1 VGASVFSTCALQPTS
16 TSRHHITSIL
26 DVIKKNQT
34 AAASTMLP
42 LGTAVGGRAARAALD
57 ATPRPDVALTR
68 AVLATVR
75 DGFVAVLD
83 ADRGTDAAAG
93 SGTGLSPAGRV
104 RALSALAQ
112 ATHILLDHGVWRTGC
127 SFPGP
132 PEIAVAALS
141 VGGSAVDPAAGR
153 TLIDV
158 LTAACLVAARM
169 SGSDASREALRCF
182 KALWKPLRLL
192 TALVKDL
199 VSATQR
205 RADVVDSLTDDVSV
219 MYCDAERRRGR
230 WATGDVPEQPF
241 RRRR

>member
-1 VGASVFSTCALQPTS
+1 VPFSSTCALQPAS

-57 ATPRPDVALTR
+57 TTPRPDVALTR

-83 ADRGTDAAAG
+83 ADRRTDAAAG
-93 SGTGLSPAGRV
+93 TGTGLSPAGRV

-141 VGGSAVDPAAGR
+141 VGSAVDPAAGR

-199 VSATQR
+199 VGATQWR
-205 RADVVDSLTDDVSV
+205 GDVVASLTDDVSI
-219 MYCDAERRRGR
+219 YFDAERRRGR